1 MNKFLIIVFSALLML
16 SCGDRQKQYKIGM
29 SQCGRGEWREQMNH
43 EVQREVLLHND
54 ISLDLRISNEDA
66 EKQCR
71 DIDSL
76 IDIPVDVLIVSPANP
91 KKLKASIEK
100 AYDAGIPVIVVD
112 RDVETEK
119 YTAFVGGDNM
129 EVGRLAAQCVAYL
142 YDHCEGK
149 KPRIM
154 EIQGD
159 TAITPAKDRHFGF
172 RQEMSRHSISF
183 DTSYTHWLD
192 TEAANI
198 ADSLLN
204 TSPSDDSYIIFTHN
218 DRMAIGVVNQLKHLN
233 SNRIV
238 DVVSVDGSPL
248 LGMNLVVDG
257 SIKATIKYP
266 TGGSEAIRTAINILH
281 NSDYQRQQLIKPII
295 IDDNNAY
302 TLREQELRAISL
314 TNDLLL
320 LGDKLADYAKRDNWQ
335 SVSLCVLCSML
346 AVAVISL
353 LLFIRKSKVNK
364 ELQHELTDAITAS
377 DDEEQP
383 SPFVIKLRQI
393 ITDNIDNQNLSVDDI
408 AAQLDMGRSAFY
420 RKTKDVTGQTPN
432 DIIRTIRLQH
442 AATMLKNSELNISD
456 ISHQCGFNNPSYFTR
471 AFRDQFHTTPKEYRE
486 SLAD

>member
-1 MNKFLIIVFSALLML
+1 MNKFLTMVLASLLMI
-16 SCGDRQKQYKIGM
+16 SCGNGQKQYKIGM

-66 EKQCR
+66 DKQCR

-76 IDIPVDVLIVSPANP
+76 IDIAVDVLIVSPANP

-119 YTAFVGGDNM
+119 YNAFVGGDNM
-129 EVGRLAAQCVAYL
+129 EVGRLAAQCVAHL
-142 YDHCEGK
+142 YDSWEGP
-149 KPRIM
+149 KPKIM

-172 RQEMSRHSISF
+172 RQEMSRHNIAF

-192 TEAANI
+192 TEAAHI
-198 ADSLLN
+198 TDSLLS
-204 TSPSDDSYIIFTHN
+204 TSDDSYIIFTHN
-218 DRMAIGVVNQLKHLN
+218 DRMAIGVVNRLKHLN
-233 SNRIV
+233 SNRVV

-266 TGGSEAIRTAINILH
+266 TGGSEAIRTAINILY
-281 NSDYQRQQLIKPII
+281 NEEYQRQNIIRPII
-295 IDDNNAY
+295 IDTNNAY

-314 TNDLLL
+314 TNDLLK
-320 LGDKLADYAKRDNWQ
+320 LGDKLGDYAKRDNWQ
-335 SVSLCVLCSML
+335 TTGL
-346 AVAVISL
+346 AVLAFMLMVAVCSL
-353 LLFIRKSKVNK
+353 LLLVRKSRVNRA
-364 ELQHELTDAITAS
+364 LQHELTDTITAS
-377 DDEEQP
+377 DDLGDA

-393 ITDNIDNQNLSVDDI
+393 ITDNIGNQSLSVDDI
-408 AAQLDMGRSAFY
+408 AAELNMGRSAFY
-420 RKTKDVTGQTPN
+420 RKTREVTGCTPN
-432 DIIRTIRLQH
+432 DIIRTLRLQH
-442 AATMLKNSELNISD
+442 AATLLRNSDMNVSD

-471 AFRDQFHTTPKEYRE
+471 AFRDQYHSSPKEYRE
-486 SLAD
+486 DKA

>member
-1 MNKFLIIVFSALLML
+1 MTKLLTIVLSALLL
-16 SCGDRQKQYKIGM
+16 ISCGNRQRQYKIGM

-43 EVQREVLLHND
+43 EVQREVMLHND

-66 EKQCR
+66 DKQCR

-76 IDIPVDVLIVSPANP
+76 IECHIDALIVSPANP

-119 YTAFVGGDNM
+119 YNAFIGGDNM
-129 EVGRLAAQCVAYL
+129 EVGRLAAQCVARL
-142 YDHCEGK
+142 YDDWEGR
-149 KPRIM
+149 KPKIM

-172 RQEMSRHSISF
+172 LQEMSRHGIAF

-192 TEAANI
+192 TEAAHI
-198 ADSLLN
+198 ADSLLS
-204 TSPSDDSYIIFTHN
+204 TSDDSYIIFTHN
-218 DRMAIGVVNQLKHLN
+218 DRMAIGVVNRLKHLN
-233 SNRIV
+233 SSRVV

-281 NSDYQRQQLIKPII
+281 NEEYQRQNLIRPVVINT
-295 IDDNNAY
+295 DNAY

-314 TNDLLL
+314 TNDLLK
-320 LGDKLADYAKRDNWQ
+320 LGDKLSDYAKRDNWQ
-335 SVSLCVLCSML
+335 TVSLAVL
-346 AVAVISL
+346 AVMLVVAVCSL
-353 LLFIRKSKVNK
+353 VLLVRKSRVNK
-364 ELQHELTDAITAS
+364 ALQHELTDTITAS
-377 DDEEQP
+377 NDP
-383 SPFVIKLRQI
+383 GATSSPFVIKLRQI
-393 ITDNIDNQNLSVDDI
+393 ITDNIGNQNLSVDDI
-408 AAQLDMGRSAFY
+408 ASELNMGRSAFY
-420 RKTKDVTGQTPN
+420 RKTRDVTGCTPN

-442 AATMLKNSELNISD
+442 AATLLRNSQLNISD
-456 ISHQCGFNNPSYFTR
+456 ISRECGFNNPSYFTR
-471 AFRDQFHTTPKEYRE
+471 AFRDQYRSSPKEYR
-486 SLAD
+486 DMV